1 MVVTRGTQVLLARL
15 SQVNPTTVFLAVGAL
30 VLVGLLLPGPYGGVV
45 LLALAAALVALL
57 TMTWSHGTTR
67 TRAARVVI
75 LALLVT
81 LAIVRLV

>member
-1 MVVTRGTQVLLARL
+1 
-15 SQVNPTTVFLAVGAL
+15 
-30 VLVGLLLPGPYGGVV
+30 V